1 MKYLRFVIPAA
12 LLSAVFGFI
21 LPDYQVTTAG
31 GFTGFL
37 LTVTLGTA
45 FSLVFHGY
53 KLAEPRI
60 IRRFSGKKL
69 RPEHTFY
76 LGLLG
81 MSAVSALLIFGF
93 ASFTGLLAVGGWFGV
108 VKAGFC
114 LALVGSALVP
124 SPSVLGSTKH
134 ETAAKQEPVKE
145 PVTEPAPAPA
155 VVTEPAVEDTNAP
168 IGVPVNVTPAADT
181 VQKLD
186 GELEKGSGK
195 FGIVSAEQQ
204 VDGGEPA
211 ANDERK

>member
-21 LPDYQVTTAG
+21 LPDYQITPAG

-53 KLAEPRI
+53 KLAEPRL

-81 MSAVSALLIFGF
+81 MSVVSALLLFGF

-124 SPSVLGSTKH
+124 SPSVLGNTVGEDAVKPAAPV
-134 ETAAKQEPVKE
+134 EPTTEAAPVPDTAVD
-145 PVTEPAPAPA
+145 
-155 VVTEPAVEDTNAP
+155 DTNAP
-168 IGVPVNVTPAADT
+168 IGVPVGVPNTNGDSPKVVVDPAPVTGGDKPA
-181 VQKLD
+181 
-186 GELEKGSGK
+186 
-195 FGIVSAEQQ
+195 
-204 VDGGEPA
+204 
-211 ANDERK
+211 DEVK

>member
-81 MSAVSALLIFGF
+81 MSAVSALLIFCF

-124 SPSVLGSTKH
+124 SPSVLGSSTNDVATKPDP
-134 ETAAKQEPVKE
+134 QPQPVKPNDLVTVSE
-145 PVTEPAPAPA
+145 PIT
-155 VVTEPAVEDTNAP
+155 EDTSAP
-168 IGVPVNVTPAADT
+168 IGVPVSATADLAQKPALSVEEGGGKSDIVVTEPTTNADGTKPA
-181 VQKLD
+181 
-186 GELEKGSGK
+186 
-195 FGIVSAEQQ
+195 
-204 VDGGEPA
+204 
-211 ANDERK
+211 DEVK